1 MRKFTKLGAALIA
14 ASVLPMA
21 ACGSS
26 MPELTEE
33 QNRLIVEYAAGLLL
47 KYDEN
52 NHGRIVDIEESEPV
66 NEPEVQVEE
75 PVAEET
81 EEPEEPEE
89 AEVIENTQTPDEV
102 QMGEAIAERSIE
114 EFYGIEGVSIAYT
127 GFEVKDT
134 YPDVAEDNLFFAMNA
149 SAGSKLLV
157 FNFMV
162 TNVGGQDLNLDM
174 SAYNTKFKISIN
186 GESPKYILTTMLM
199 NDLASFTGTI
209 PAGASENLVLVSE
222 IPEEASGS
230 VQSVALLMKNELE
243 DAQLTFN

>member
-1 MRKFTKLGAALIA
+1 MSKFTKLGAALIA

-66 NEPEVQVEE
+66 NELEVQVEE

-81 EEPEEPEE
+81 EEPEE

-243 DAQLTFN
+243 DAQLTLN

>member
-1 MRKFTKLGAALIA
+1 
-14 ASVLPMA
+14 
-21 ACGSS
+21 
-26 MPELTEE
+26 
-33 QNRLIVEYAAGLLL
+33 
-47 KYDEN
+47 
-52 NHGRIVDIEESEPV
+52 
-66 NEPEVQVEE
+66 
-75 PVAEET
+75 
-81 EEPEEPEE
+81 
-89 AEVIENTQTPDEV
+89 
-102 QMGEAIAERSIE
+102 MGEAIAERSIE

-243 DAQLTFN
+243 DAQLTLN

>member
-66 NEPEVQVEE
+66 NELEVQVEE

-81 EEPEEPEE
+81 EEPEE

-186 GESPKYILTTMLM
+186 GESPQYILTTMLM

-243 DAQLTFN
+243 DAQLTLN

>member
-66 NEPEVQVEE
+66 NELEVQVEE

-81 EEPEEPEE
+81 EEPEE

-114 EFYGIEGVSIAYT
+114 EFYGLEGVSIAYT

-243 DAQLTFN
+243 DAQLTLN

>member
-81 EEPEEPEE
+81 EEPEE

-102 QMGEAIAERSIE
+102 QMGEAITERSIE

-134 YPDVAEDNLFFAMNA
+134 YPDVTEDNLFFAMNA

-186 GESPKYILTTMLM
+186 GESPKYILTTMLI

-243 DAQLTFN
+243 DAQLTLN

>member
-66 NEPEVQVEE
+66 NELEVQVEE

-81 EEPEEPEE
+81 EEPEE

-102 QMGEAIAERSIE
+102 QMGEAIAERSIV

-243 DAQLTFN
+243 DAQLTLN

>member
-66 NEPEVQVEE
+66 HEPEVQVEE
-75 PVAEET
+75 PVADET
-81 EEPEEPEE
+81 EDPEE
-89 AEVIENTQTPDEV
+89 AEVSETSQTPDEV

-243 DAQLTFN
+243 DAQLTLN

>member
-66 NEPEVQVEE
+66 NELEVQVEE

-81 EEPEEPEE
+81 EEPEE

-222 IPEEASGS
+222 ISEEASGS

-243 DAQLTFN
+243 DAQLTLN